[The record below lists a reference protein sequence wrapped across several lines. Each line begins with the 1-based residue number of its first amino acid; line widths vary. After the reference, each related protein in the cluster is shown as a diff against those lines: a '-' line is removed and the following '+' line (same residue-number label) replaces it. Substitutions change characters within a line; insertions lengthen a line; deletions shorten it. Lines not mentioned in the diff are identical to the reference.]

1 MKITDAV
8 SQLKTDNKIDVK
20 KAKTDGV
27 SPGKAA
33 GEASDRVELSSG
45 SRDVMKMQEI
55 LQSTPAERAEL
66 IEELRA
72 QIESGEYTVD
82 AVKISEKM
90 LLNLISEQSY
100 LDE

>member
-20 KAKTDGV
+20 KAKTEAV
-27 SPGKAA
+27 SQSGAA
-33 GEASDRVELSSG
+33 SEAADRVELSSG
-45 SRDVMKMQEI
+45 SRDVLKMQEI
-55 LQSTPAERAEL
+55 LQSTPSERAEL

-72 QIESGEYTVD
+72 QIESGEYSVD
-82 AVKISEKM
+82 SVKIAEKM
-90 LLNLISEQSY
+90 LLNLMSEQSY